1 MQRAVG
7 EEYIKIGVLQKGS
20 IHMRRFLRYVLFL
33 CSWLALFCFVLLI
46 LGGFQEFTDT
56 TMAILYYCMQINL
69 SCLLLFLPLILL
81 LRLRFTYNRRKNM
94 RRVVSTL
101 LWMLLIFSFLN
112 LMEIFYTFT
121 TYGKIK

>member
-1 MQRAVG
+1 MQPRVD
-7 EEYIKIGVLQKGS
+7 EYIKIGILQKGS
-20 IHMRRFLRYVLFL
+20 MHMRRLLRYVLFL
-33 CSWLALFCFVLLI
+33 CVWLALFCFILFA

-81 LRLRFTYNRRKNM
+81 LRLRFTYNRKKNI

-112 LMEIFYTFT
+112 LLEIFYTFT